1 MLRFFGGIFGR
12 RRRRRRRRRRKF
24 PSDILKVGKLR
35 NWKFYVARRVK

>member
-1 MLRFFGGIFGR
+1 MLRFFSGIFGR
-12 RRRRRRRRRRKF
+12 RRKRRRRKF

>member
-1 MLRFFGGIFGR
+1 MLRFFGEIFG
-12 RRRRRRRRRRKF
+12 RRRRRRKF